1 MLGGVDILS
10 KKNIAFGKHLQRCLR
25 EIKYR
30 VIAQT
35 DAVTYRVAKM
45 FPNI

>member
-1 MLGGVDILS
+1 MREGDDILS
-10 KKNIAFGKHLQRCLR
+10 KENVAFRKHFQRCLR
-25 EIKYR
+25 EVEYG

-45 FPNI
+45 FPDF